1 MGAFWERHRLSLLL
15 GLFLVVTATY
25 FIWGGRE
32 RVLPEKTRPESISA
46 AEEPAIFTVK
56 PDSHLIYQVTY
67 SQCGHGEV
75 LRQRTPSDEI
85 GLTLE
90 DLRAI
95 YPDWNIEDVAMD
107 VILTSEVEGLCEDC
121 RSRIFVGI
129 HEGRVAVFFGEPEGE
144 SWLKE
149 VTELPVTNLPPREQ
163 ADLERG
169 IPVQDEREL
178 WHILEG
184 LMN

>member
-1 MGAFWERHRLSLLL
+1 MGAFWERHRLPLLL
-15 GLFLVVTATY
+15 GLFLMVVAAY

-32 RVLPEKTRPESISA
+32 RVLPEEAQPEPISA
-46 AEEPAIFTVK
+46 VEEPAVFTVR

-75 LRQRTPSDEI
+75 LRRRTPSDEI

-90 DLRAI
+90 ELQAI
-95 YPDWNIEDVAMD
+95 YLDWNIEDVGLD

-121 RSRIFVGI
+121 RSNIFVGI
-129 HEGRVAVFFGEPEGE
+129 HEGRVAVFFGQPGGE

-149 VTELPVTNLPPREQ
+149 VTELPIANLPPREQ

-169 IPVQDEREL
+169 IPVENEKEL
-178 WHILEG
+178 LHILEG